1 LIHKGIKSRSWLA
14 WQIPIL
20 TNGLHKNSR
29 IYQVNKKKIFRSLK
43 NDEIPIIAGFQG
55 VNSSERS
62 SNSGSGPSSLGDK
75 FMQFANKMAS
85 VPKIG
90 GVEEEVHFMVKWI
103 RPDVIDEKMKR
114 MDETGVL
121 KEIPTL

>member
-1 LIHKGIKSRSWLA
+1 
-14 WQIPIL
+14 
-20 TNGLHKNSR
+20 
-29 IYQVNKKKIFRSLK
+29 
-43 NDEIPIIAGFQG
+43 
-55 VNSSERS
+55 
-62 SNSGSGPSSLGDK
+62 
-75 FMQFANKMAS
+75 MAS